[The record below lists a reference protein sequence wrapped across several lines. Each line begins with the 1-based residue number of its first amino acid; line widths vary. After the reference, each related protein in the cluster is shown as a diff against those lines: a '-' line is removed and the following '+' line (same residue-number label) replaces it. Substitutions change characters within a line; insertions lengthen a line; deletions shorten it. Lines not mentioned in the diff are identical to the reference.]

1 MNDRIKE
8 LRQALGL
15 TQQQFADCI
24 GVKRNTVAT
33 YEMGRSIPSDAAI
46 SLICRE
52 FSVSDAWLRNGE
64 GEMFVPKSRNEE
76 LFEFVAKVAEGP
88 KNDIRAKLLTV
99 MSRLTDEQWELLAY
113 VARQLVDEDNKKAGP
128 D

>member
-1 MNDRIKE
+1 MDERIKE
-8 LRQALGL
+8 LRKALGF
-15 TQQQFADCI
+15 TQQQFADAL
-24 GVKRNTVAT
+24 GVKRNTISQ
-33 YEMGRSIPSDAAI
+33 YEIGRNAPIDAVI

-52 FSVSDAWLRNGE
+52 FGVSEAWLRNGE

-76 LFEFVAKVAEGP
+76 LFEFVTKVAEGP

-99 MSRLTDEQWELLAY
+99 MSRLTDEQWELLAD

>member
-76 LFEFVAKVAEGP
+76 LFEFLTKVAEGP

-99 MSRLTDEQWELLAY
+99 MSRLTDEQWELLAD

>member
-1 MNDRIKE
+1 MDERIKE
-8 LRQALGL
+8 LRKALGF
-15 TQQQFADCI
+15 TQQQFADAL
-24 GVKRNTVAT
+24 GVKRNTISQ
-33 YEMGRSIPSDAAI
+33 YEIGRNAPIDAVI

-52 FSVSDAWLRNGE
+52 FGVSETWLRNGE

-76 LFEFVAKVAEGP
+76 LFEFLTKVAEGP

-99 MSRLTDEQWELLAY
+99 MSRLTDEQWELLAD

>member
-1 MNDRIKE
+1 MHERIKE

-33 YEMGRSIPSDAAI
+33 YEMGRSVPSDAAI

-52 FSVSDAWLRNGE
+52 FCVSDAWLRNGE
-64 GEMFVPKSRNEE
+64 GEMFKPKSRSEE
-76 LFEFVAKVAEGP
+76 LLEFAAKVVESP
-88 KNDIRAKLLTV
+88 KNDIRSKLLTV
-99 MSRLTDEQWELLAY
+99 MSRLTDEQWELLADI
-113 VARQLVDEDNKKAGP
+113 ARQLSDEEKEKAGP

>member
-15 TQQQFADCI
+15 TQQQFADSI

-33 YEMGRSIPSDAAI
+33 YEMGRSIPSDEAI
-46 SLICRE
+46 SLISKE
-52 FSVSDAWLRNGE
+52 FGVSDAWLRNGE
-64 GEMFVPKSRNEE
+64 GEMFMPKTRNEE
-76 LFEFVAKVAEGP
+76 LFEFVTKVAEGP
-88 KNDIRAKLLTV
+88 KNDIRAKFLTV
-99 MSRLTDEQWELLAY
+99 MSRLTDEQWELLAD
-113 VARQLVDEDNKKAGP
+113 VARQLADEDNKKAGP